1 MPTGGTATRRVG
13 IGGPEVSRVPAVVLL
28 EVASLGSHTSAVEVR
43 ALVTSLQPPV
53 SIVGELRTH
62 PAILLEVDGALVEQL
77 HRLLQPYSDLEIV
90 ELRRHFRREHL
101 ARERL
106 IELLAEYHRAH
117 RLAIGAAAVERA
129 MQRRKLELL
138 VLATGLDNP
147 YARII
152 EALTERNGHTG
163 PLLASDLTRDELG
176 QAAGVRRAGCV
187 GLLRGSR
194 RAFL

>member
-1 MPTGGTATRRVG
+1 M
-13 IGGPEVSRVPAVVLL
+13 SRIPVVFLL

-43 ALVTSLQPPV
+43 TLVTSLQVPIN
-53 SIVGELRTH
+53 IVGELRTH
-62 PAILLEVDGALVEQL
+62 PAILVEVDSALVEQL

-101 ARERL
+101 TRERL
-106 IELLAEYHRAH
+106 IELLVENHRAH

-138 VLATGLDNP
+138 VLATGLDKP

-152 EALTERNGHTG
+152 EAVVERNGHTG
-163 PLLASDLTRDELG
+163 PLLTSDLTRDELG

-194 RAFL
+194 HAFL